1 MTQTKQEQAA
11 WVKQML
17 EEHAELRETL
27 ASTRTFLEN
36 PRPDPGETGF
46 HRWATAMSKQLVELY
61 DGLFRHFREE
71 ESCGVFEDLSRR
83 YPRSTYRVTRFQK
96 QHEGLLGDLRELMNE
111 VMEYSAGQA
120 PDDPRLRRKL
130 ADVLNRV
137 EEHEQGETDLMQR
150 MLYNDIGEGD

>member
-1 MTQTKQEQAA
+1 MAQTKQEQEA
-11 WVKQML
+11 WVKHML
-17 EEHAELRETL
+17 EEHAELRGIL
-27 ASTRTFLEN
+27 AATREFLEN

-71 ESCGVFEDLSRR
+71 ENCGVFEDLARR
-83 YPRSTYRVTRFQK
+83 YPRASARVERYQK
-96 QHEGLLGDLRELMNE
+96 QHECLLADLRELMTE
-111 VMEYSAGQA
+111 VMEYSAGHA

-130 ADVLNRV
+130 DDVLNRV
-137 EEHEQGETDLMQR
+137 EDHERGETDLMQR